1 MSEESGK
8 DLLFWEILQMQAQLR
23 ARAAS
28 HIPNN
33 LKAKCDP
40 SDIFQQTL
48 IDIQRAHNPPKFTSK
63 RERQFWIL
71 KAFDNNLFDVV
82 RHFTEVSKRLV
93 SRELSL
99 VRCRTL
105 SGSESPPTIN
115 LRNEDKKR
123 TVRMVLQ
130 QLKPQHRLVLEWY
143 FLEGMSMV
151 SIGQKL
157 ERSEDAVRMAINR
170 ALVRALSILQRQ
182 GIQTASV

>member
-1 MSEESGK
+1 MLEESEK

-23 ARAAS
+23 ARAANHLPS
-28 HIPNN
+28 N

-40 SDIFQQTL
+40 SDILQQTL
-48 IDIQRAHNPPKFTSK
+48 IDIQQSSTPPKFASK

-71 KAFDNNLFDVV
+71 KVFDNNLFDVV
-82 RHFTEVSKRLV
+82 RHYTEVSKRLV
-93 SRELSL
+93 TRELSL
-99 VRCRTL
+99 ERCRALFTCD
-105 SGSESPPTIN
+105 SNPSKN

-123 TVRMVLQ
+123 MVRMVLQ

-151 SIGQKL
+151 SIGRQL
-157 ERSEDAVRMAINR
+157 DRSEDSVRMAINR

>member
-1 MSEESGK
+1 
-8 DLLFWEILQMQAQLR
+8 MQAQLR

-28 HIPNN
+28 HLPKC

-48 IDIQRAHNPPKFTSK
+48 VDIQRSSDHPKFASK

-71 KAFDNNLFDVV
+71 RVFDNNLFDVV
-82 RHFTEVSKRLV
+82 RRFTQVSKRLV

-99 VRCRTL
+99 EQCRALIASDSNPST
-105 SGSESPPTIN
+105 N
-115 LRNEDKKR
+115 LRNEDTKK
-123 TVRMVLQ
+123 TVQMVLQ

-151 SIGQKL
+151 SIGRKL
-157 ERSEDAVRMAINR
+157 ERSEDSVRMAINR
-170 ALVRALSILQRQ
+170 ALVRALSILQCH
-182 GIQTASV
+182 GIQSPSV